1 MPHICNY
8 SPKYSLYKYLS
19 HLILGSDVD
28 DLSELGDSD
37 DESDDDDDDFTF
49 MMEWGVKFET
59 LNIIFNPAPDTADE
73 DV

>member
-1 MPHICNY
+1 M
-8 SPKYSLYKYLS
+8 
-19 HLILGSDVD
+19 D